1 MKSLKWISTIIL
13 AIERAE
19 KRKKVPVFL
28 GRYRMVAMKACDSYL
43 DGFD

>member
-1 MKSLKWISTIIL
+1 MDIHNNSGNRKS
-13 AIERAE
+13 RE
-19 KRKKVPVFL
+19 KKKVPVFL